1 MGHPT
6 WRPKRLAIKLLR
18 IRNELDL
25 SPSELLEKLGLAN
38 EMEYARIS
46 EYETDKTAPPLPVL
60 VEYARVAGV
69 HVEEIADDR
78 LHLPKKLPGD
88 VMYEAWNRPRPKRRK
103 TKSKSKTKAKAKAK
117 VKK

>member
-1 MGHPT
+1 MGHPI

-18 IRNELDL
+18 IRNKLGL
-25 SPSELLEKLGLAN
+25 SQSELLEKLGLAN

-46 EYETDKTAPPLPVL
+46 DYETDKTAPPLPVL

-78 LHLPKKLPGD
+78 LTLPKKIPGD

-103 TKSKSKTKAKAKAK
+103 KKTKT
-117 VKK
+117 KK